1 MHAAEQAQDQRI
13 AQWSFRSVGEQL
25 VDEAT
30 SFGIGP
36 ERFNEARVL
45 GGAQGRTR
53 SCLATQCLI
62 EPGFLGSHRRI
73 VGSGSC
79 AERKGTWNCVFRM
92 RTLIS
97 MDLLADLQARGLVH
111 DHTDATAL
119 QARLAEGG
127 IGVYVGFDPTAD
139 SLHVGHLVGQLYLRR
154 FQLAGHRPFPLA
166 GGATGMIGDPSGR
179 SEERNL
185 LDKDTLR
192 HNVDR
197 ITVQLQRLLDFE
209 PGPYSATLVNN
220 ADWTETIG
228 VLDFLRDV
236 GKYVGI
242 NQMLAKDSVR
252 SRLEGEGGLS
262 YTEFSYSLLQ
272 ANDFLHLF
280 QQHGVELQ
288 AGGSDQWG
296 NIVAGTDLIRR
307 RTGQHAHAITHPL
320 VTKSDGTKF
329 GKTAGGAVWL
339 DPAKTSPYQFRQFW
353 INVDDA
359 MVGTYLKMFSLR
371 PLADVLNT
379 IAEHEQA
386 PERRIGQRVLAD
398 ELTVLAHG
406 EESAQAATAAADVLF
421 GGDPTH
427 ASEDVLA
434 VVQREVPSSTVPL
447 SALGDLIG
455 LLVGAGLAS
464 SNGDARRTLAQKG
477 YRANGQQLDETTTL
491 TSANLLHGR
500 FLLLRKGKTS
510 YHLVEISR

>member
-1 MHAAEQAQDQRI
+1 
-13 AQWSFRSVGEQL
+13 
-25 VDEAT
+25 
-30 SFGIGP
+30 
-36 ERFNEARVL
+36 
-45 GGAQGRTR
+45 
-53 SCLATQCLI
+53 
-62 EPGFLGSHRRI
+62 
-73 VGSGSC
+73 
-79 AERKGTWNCVFRM
+79 
-92 RTLIS
+92 
-97 MDLLADLQARGLVH
+97 
-111 DHTDATAL
+111 
-119 QARLAEGG
+119 
-127 IGVYVGFDPTAD
+127 
-139 SLHVGHLVGQLYLRR
+139 
-154 FQLAGHRPFPLA
+154 
-166 GGATGMIGDPSGR
+166 MIGDPSGR

-192 HNVDR
+192 HNVEC

-209 PGPYSATLVNN
+209 PGPFAATLVNN
-220 ADWTETIG
+220 ADWTENIG

-280 QQHGVELQ
+280 LHHGVELQ

-307 RTGQHAHAITHPL
+307 RTGKHAHAITHPL

-353 INVDDA
+353 VNVDDA

-371 PLADVLNT
+371 PLEDVLST
-379 IAEHEQA
+379 IEGHETA
-386 PERRIGQRVLAD
+386 PERRVGQRTLAD
-398 ELTVLAHG
+398 ELTHLVHG
-406 EESAQAATAAADVLF
+406 PEAAQAATAAADVLF
-421 GGDPTH
+421 GGDPTG
-427 ASEDVLA
+427 ASEAVLA
-434 VVQREVPSSTVPL
+434 VVQREVPSSTVSE
-447 SALGDLIG
+447 SALEDTIG

-477 YRANGQQLDETTTL
+477 YRANGNQLDENTPL

-500 FLLLRKGKTS
+500 YLLLRKGKTS